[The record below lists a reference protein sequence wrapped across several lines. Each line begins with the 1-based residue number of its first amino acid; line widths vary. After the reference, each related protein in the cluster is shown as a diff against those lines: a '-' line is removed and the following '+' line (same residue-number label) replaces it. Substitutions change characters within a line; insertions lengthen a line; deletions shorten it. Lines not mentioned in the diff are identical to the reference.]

1 MVQAGNAWKL
11 NEVAAYAGVG
21 TWRRQY
27 RHARK
32 GQRIPGHAIVYVQC
46 GCGSSAPEGWL
57 NFDASLRVRLGIRGK
72 VFPRNVHYGDIV
84 RGLPI
89 KDGTAKA
96 VYASHI
102 LEHLTRADSKPRC
115 ETPDT
120 YPRGTFRLIMPDLET
135 GAVAYLRRLRNGM
148 LDANDH
154 FMDGIGERRPRNFFT
169 HMRSF
174 FGHGRH
180 YWLWD
185 FASTKTALERSVFKK

>member
-1 MVQAGNAWKL
+1 VVQAGNAWKL
-11 NEVAAYAGVG
+11 SEVARVRWGWNVAA
-21 TWRRQY
+21 TIP
-27 RHARK
+27 HARK

-72 VFPRNVHYGDIV
+72 VFPGNVRYGDIV

-115 ETPDT
+115 ETPGG
-120 YPRGTFRLIMPDLET
+120 YLSSG
-135 GAVAYLRRLRNGM
+135 GHSVASCQ
-148 LDANDH
+148 
-154 FMDGIGERRPRNFFT
+154 I
-169 HMRSF
+169 
-174 FGHGRH
+174 
-180 YWLWD
+180 
-185 FASTKTALERSVFKK
+185 

>member
-1 MVQAGNAWKL
+1 MLGRAN
-11 NEVAAYAGVG
+11 
-21 TWRRQY
+21 
-27 RHARK
+27 
-32 GQRIPGHAIVYVQC
+32 IPGHAIVYVQC

-57 NFDASLRVRLGIRGK
+57 NFDASLRVPLGIRGK
-72 VFPRNVHYGDIV
+72 VFPRNVRYGDIV

-115 ETPDT
+115 ETWRILIPG
-120 YPRGTFRLIMPDLET
+120 GTFRLIMPDLET

-154 FMDGIGERRPRNFFT
+154 FMDSIGERRPRNFLT

-185 FASTKTALERSVFKK
+185 FACFQKIRRCKYGDNPDPMFGR

>member
-1 MVQAGNAWKL
+1 M
-11 NEVAAYAGVG
+11 
-21 TWRRQY
+21 
-27 RHARK
+27 
-32 GQRIPGHAIVYVQC
+32 
-46 GCGSSAPEGWL
+46 
-57 NFDASLRVRLGIRGK
+57 
-72 VFPRNVHYGDIV
+72 FPRKVRYGDIV

-102 LEHLTRADSKPRC
+102 LEHLTRADF
-115 ETPDT
+115 ETALRNTWRILIPG
-120 YPRGTFRLIMPDLET
+120 GTFRLIMPDLET

-154 FMDGIGERRPRNFFT
+154 FMDGIGERRPRNFLT
-169 HMRSF
+169 HMRFF

-185 FASTKTALERSVFKK
+185 FASTKTALERSGFQKIRRCKYGDNPDPMFGLVENKDRFVWAVSVECVK